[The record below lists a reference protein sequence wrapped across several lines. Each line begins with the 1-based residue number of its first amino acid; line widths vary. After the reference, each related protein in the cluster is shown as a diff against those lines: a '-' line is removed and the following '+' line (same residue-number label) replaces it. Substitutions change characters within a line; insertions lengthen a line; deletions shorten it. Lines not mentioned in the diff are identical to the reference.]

1 MEKMDLSK
9 KVLASLLTM
18 SCVYLGGT
26 SVLPTAGAA
35 ENAAAVINQTERQ
48 KQAAK
53 RQTKVVEEAFSK
65 AIRNNNSVLAIELKM
80 AAQHYQNLGLSAE
93 KAGQMQ
99 LQAAKV
105 AAKGQ
110 LDLAK
115 QILDTQEK
123 HILAANAALDH
134 GKKLQGDTVSSIANH
149 FFLYILMVHW
159 CMKLIS

>member
-1 MEKMDLSK
+1 
-9 KVLASLLTM
+9 
-18 SCVYLGGT
+18 
-26 SVLPTAGAA
+26 
-35 ENAAAVINQTERQ
+35 VINQTERQ

-110 LDLAK
+110 LYLAK

-134 GKKLQGDTVSSIANH
+134 GKKLQGLQNKAMLLGGTLTGLGVTVQMLSDDTESFS
-149 FFLYILMVHW
+149 Y
-159 CMKLIS
+159 KLAGTAVNAGITIGAIGTDGWENWHLPTRK